1 MRMKIRAPTYSM
13 IKHFVSGKEAMSKQT
28 VIKGTLILTITGIL
42 TKCLGFYNR
51 IFLTRLIGVK
61 ELGTYQLI
69 FPLYILG
76 ISFCCQGIAT
86 TITKHVSYLL
96 GKKKMSDPRR
106 ILYFGGFLSF
116 MLSLL
121 VSACFFF
128 GCDFIALHILK
139 NTDCCI
145 LLRLLSPAVP
155 FVAIKACINAF
166 FIGHEKPIFS
176 GSCQLIEQIIR
187 IGSVYLLAISYM
199 QNHVDAKTAVLGVVI
214 GEMGATLYAVIC
226 YIFFRQK
233 QRQDVRPQIRNTCT
247 CAEKKSSLMIPML
260 KDIIPITSNNLVFT
274 LFSSFEAI
282 ILPTFLVR
290 YYNSADM
297 TMEMYGIITGI
308 VIPFLLFPATITNS
322 LSTMLLP
329 SISYACA
336 KRDTEAIKKALV
348 SSALFCIMLGS
359 FACILYILFGKPI
372 CTFAFKSATAGTLL
386 QLMGF
391 LCPFIYLST
400 TLSSVMNG
408 IGYATQNLI
417 YNILGISMRILC
429 IIFFV
434 PHFGIHAYICGMFCG
449 YLLHTIL
456 TTTKLASLN
465 P

>member
-1 MRMKIRAPTYSM
+1 
-13 IKHFVSGKEAMSKQT
+13 MSKQT
-28 VIKGTLILTITGIL
+28 IIKGTLVLTITGIL

-96 GKKKMSDPRR
+96 GKKNVFDSRR
-106 ILYFGGFLSF
+106 VLWLGGLLSF
-116 MLSLL
+116 TLSLL
-121 VSACFFF
+121 VSASFFY
-128 GCDFIALHILK
+128 GCDFIAIHILK
-139 NTDCCI
+139 NTDCRI
-145 LLRLLSPAVP
+145 LLQLLSPAVP

-166 FIGHEKPIFS
+166 FIGHEKPVFS

-187 IGSVYLLAISYM
+187 IGSVYILAISYM
-199 QNHVDAKTAVLGVVI
+199 QEHVDAKTAVLGVVI

-226 YIFFRQK
+226 YMLFH
-233 QRQDVRPQIRNTCT
+233 RNQSQNSRLQSKNFHPSTG
-247 CAEKKSSLMIPML
+247 EKSSLIIPML
-260 KDIIPITSNNLVFT
+260 KDIIPITSNSLIFT
-274 LFSSFEAI
+274 LFSSFESI
-282 ILPTFLVR
+282 ILPTFLFQ
-290 YYNSADM
+290 YYNNAD
-297 TMEMYGIITGI
+297 TCMEMYGIITGI

-336 KRDTEAIKKALV
+336 KRDMEAIKKALV

-359 FACILYILFGKPI
+359 FACVLYILFGKPI
-372 CTFAFKSATAGTLL
+372 CTFAFESAEAGTLL

-400 TLSSVMNG
+400 TLSSVMNA
-408 IGYATQNLI
+408 IGYATRNLI
-417 YNILGISMRILC
+417 YNILGISVRILC

-449 YLLHTIL
+449 YLLHNIL
-456 TTTKLASLN
+456 TITKLASLN

>member
-1 MRMKIRAPTYSM
+1 
-13 IKHFVSGKEAMSKQT
+13 MSKQT
-28 VIKGTLILTITGIL
+28 IIKGTLILTITGIL

-96 GKKKMSDPRR
+96 GKKNDLDTRR
-106 ILYFGGFLSF
+106 VLRLGGFLSLL
-116 MLSLL
+116 LSLL

-128 GCDFIALHILK
+128 GCDFIATHILK
-139 NTDCCI
+139 NTDCRV
-145 LLRLLSPAVP
+145 LLKLLSPAVP
-155 FVAIKACINAF
+155 FVAVKACINAF
-166 FIGHEKPIFS
+166 FIGHEKPLFS

-199 QNHVDAKTAVLGVVI
+199 QEQVDAKTAVLGVVI
-214 GEMGATLYAVIC
+214 GEMGATLYAIIC
-226 YIFFRQK
+226 YMYFRKNQSQNNK
-233 QRQDVRPQIRNTCT
+233 SQGKDMRISTKIS
-247 CAEKKSSLMIPML
+247 ASAGKKSALMIPML
-260 KDIIPITSNNLVFT
+260 KDIVPITSNNLIFT

-282 ILPTFLVR
+282 ILPTFLFQ
-290 YYNSADM
+290 YYNNAD
-297 TMEMYGIITGI
+297 TSMEMYGIITGI

-372 CTFAFKSATAGTLL
+372 CTFAFESTEAGTLL

-417 YNILGISMRILC
+417 YNILGISVRILC
-429 IIFFV
+429 IVFFV
-434 PHFGIHAYICGMFCG
+434 PHFGIHAYICGMFG
-449 YLLHTIL
+449 SYLLHNIL
-456 TTTKLASLN
+456 TITKLASLN
-465 P
+465 S

>member
-1 MRMKIRAPTYSM
+1 
-13 IKHFVSGKEAMSKQT
+13 MSKRT
-28 VIKGTLILTITGIL
+28 IIKGTLILTITGIL

-86 TITKHVSYLL
+86 TVTKHVSYLL
-96 GKKKMSDPRR
+96 GKQKQTETRR
-106 ILYFGGFLSF
+106 VLRFGSALSF
-116 MLSLL
+116 VLSLI
-121 VSACFFF
+121 VCAGFFF
-128 GCDFIALHILK
+128 GCDFIAAHILK
-139 NTDCCI
+139 NTDCRI
-145 LLRLLSPAVP
+145 LLKILSPAVP
-155 FVAIKACINAF
+155 FVAVKACINAF
-166 FIGHEKPIFS
+166 FIGNEKPVLS
-176 GSCQLIEQIIR
+176 GTCQLIEQIIR

-199 QNHVDAKTAVLGVVI
+199 QDHVDAKTAVLGVVI

-226 YIFFRQK
+226 YIYFRKK
-233 QRQDVRPQIRNTCT
+233 QSQNNRSQGKAIRISTKIN
-247 CAEKKSSLMIPML
+247 ASDGKKSSLMIPML
-260 KDIIPITSNNLVFT
+260 KDIVPITSNNLIFT

-282 ILPTFLVR
+282 ILPTFLFR
-290 YYNSADM
+290 YYNSAD
-297 TMEMYGIITGI
+297 TSMEIYGIITGI

-336 KRDTEAIKKALV
+336 RRNTEAIKKALV

-359 FACILYILFGKPI
+359 FACILYILFAKPI
-372 CTFAFKSATAGTLL
+372 CTFAFESAKAGTLL
-386 QLMGF
+386 QMMGF

-417 YNILGISMRILC
+417 YNILGISVRILC

-449 YLLHTIL
+449 YLLHNIL
-456 TTTKLASLN
+456 TITKLASLN

>member
-1 MRMKIRAPTYSM
+1 MSI
-13 IKHFVSGKEAMSKQT
+13 MSKRT
-28 VIKGTLILTITGIL
+28 IIKGTLILTITGIL

-86 TITKHVSYLL
+86 TVTKHVSYLL
-96 GKKKMSDPRR
+96 GKQKQAETRR
-106 ILYFGGFLSF
+106 VLRFGSILSF
-116 MLSLL
+116 VLSLL
-121 VSACFFF
+121 VCASFFF
-128 GCDFIALHILK
+128 GCDFIAAHILK
-139 NTDCCI
+139 NTDCRI
-145 LLRLLSPAVP
+145 LLKILSPAVP
-155 FVAIKACINAF
+155 FVAVKACINAF
-166 FIGHEKPIFS
+166 FIGNEKPVLS
-176 GSCQLIEQIIR
+176 GTCQLIEQIIR
-187 IGSVYLLAISYM
+187 IGSVYLLAVTYM
-199 QNHVDAKTAVLGVVI
+199 QEQIDAKTAVLGVVI
-214 GEMGATLYAVIC
+214 GEMGATLYAVSC
-226 YIFFRQK
+226 YIYFRKKLSQNNRSQGK
-233 QRQDVRPQIRNTCT
+233 AIRISTKIN
-247 CAEKKSSLMIPML
+247 ASDGKKSSLMIPML
-260 KDIIPITSNNLVFT
+260 KDIVPITSNNLIFT

-282 ILPTFLVR
+282 ILPTFLFR
-290 YYNSADM
+290 YYNSAD
-297 TMEMYGIITGI
+297 TSMEIYGIITGI

-336 KRDTEAIKKALV
+336 RRNTEAIKKALV

-359 FACILYILFGKPI
+359 FACILYILFAKPI
-372 CTFAFKSATAGTLL
+372 CTFAFESTEAGTLL
-386 QLMGF
+386 QMMGF

-417 YNILGISMRILC
+417 YNILGISARILC

-434 PHFGIHAYICGMFCG
+434 PHFGIHAYIYGMFCG
-449 YLLHTIL
+449 YLLHNIL
-456 TTTKLASLN
+456 TITKLASLN

>member
-1 MRMKIRAPTYSM
+1 MSI
-13 IKHFVSGKEAMSKQT
+13 MSKRT
-28 VIKGTLILTITGIL
+28 IIKGTLILTITGIL

-86 TITKHVSYLL
+86 TVTKHVSYLL
-96 GKKKMSDPRR
+96 GKQKQAETRR
-106 ILYFGGFLSF
+106 VLRFGSALSF
-116 MLSLL
+116 VLSLL
-121 VSACFFF
+121 VCASFFF
-128 GCDFIALHILK
+128 GCDFIAAHILK
-139 NTDCCI
+139 NTDCRI
-145 LLRLLSPAVP
+145 LLKILSPAVP
-155 FVAIKACINAF
+155 FVAVKACINAF
-166 FIGHEKPIFS
+166 FIGNEKPVLS
-176 GSCQLIEQIIR
+176 GTCQLIEQIIR
-187 IGSVYLLAISYM
+187 IGSVYLLAVTYM
-199 QNHVDAKTAVLGVVI
+199 QEHIDAKTAVLGVVI

-226 YIFFRQK
+226 YIFFRKK
-233 QRQDVRPQIRNTCT
+233 QSQGDRQQISNPR
-247 CAEKKSSLMIPML
+247 AYAKKRSPLIIPML
-260 KDIIPITSNNLVFT
+260 KDIVPITSNNLIFT

-282 ILPTFLVR
+282 ILPTFLFR
-290 YYNSADM
+290 YYNNADM
-297 TMEMYGIITGI
+297 SMEMYGIITGI

-336 KRDTEAIKKALV
+336 RRNTEAIKKALV

-359 FACILYILFGKPI
+359 FACILYILFAKPI
-372 CTFAFKSATAGTLL
+372 CTFAFESTEAGTLL
-386 QLMGF
+386 QMMGF

-417 YNILGISMRILC
+417 YNILGISARILC

-449 YLLHTIL
+449 YLLHNIL
-456 TTTKLASLN
+456 TITKLASLN

>member
-1 MRMKIRAPTYSM
+1 
-13 IKHFVSGKEAMSKQT
+13 MSKQT
-28 VIKGTLILTITGIL
+28 IIKGTLVLTITGIL

-96 GKKKMSDPRR
+96 GKKNDFDSRR
-106 ILYFGGFLSF
+106 VLWLGGLLSF
-116 MLSLL
+116 TLGLL
-121 VSACFFF
+121 VSVSFFY
-128 GCDFIALHILK
+128 GCDFIAIHILK
-139 NTDCCI
+139 NTDCRI
-145 LLRLLSPAVP
+145 LLQLLSPAVP

-166 FIGHEKPIFS
+166 FIGHEKPVFS

-187 IGSVYLLAISYM
+187 IGSVYILAISYM
-199 QNHVDAKTAVLGVVI
+199 QEHVDAKTAVLGVVI

-226 YIFFRQK
+226 YMLVHKNKSQNSRLQSK
-233 QRQDVRPQIRNTCT
+233 NSHPSTG
-247 CAEKKSSLMIPML
+247 KKSSLIIPML
-260 KDIIPITSNNLVFT
+260 KDIIPITSNNLIFT

-282 ILPTFLVR
+282 ILPTFLFQ
-290 YYNSADM
+290 YYNNAD
-297 TMEMYGIITGI
+297 TSMEMYGIITGI

-372 CTFAFKSATAGTLL
+372 CTFAFESAKAGTLL

-417 YNILGISMRILC
+417 YNILGISVRILC

-449 YLLHTIL
+449 YLLHNIL
-456 TTTKLASLN
+456 TITKLASLN

>member
-1 MRMKIRAPTYSM
+1 M
-13 IKHFVSGKEAMSKQT
+13 IIMSKQT
-28 VIKGTLILTITGIL
+28 IIKGTLILTITGIL

-96 GKKKMSDPRR
+96 GKKNNLDTRHVLR
-106 ILYFGGFLSF
+106 FGGLLSLT
-116 MLSLL
+116 LSLL

-128 GCDFIALHILK
+128 GCDFIAVHILK
-139 NTDCCI
+139 NTDCRI

-199 QNHVDAKTAVLGVVI
+199 QDHVDAKTAVLGVVI

-226 YIFFRQK
+226 YMFFRRK
-233 QRQDVRPQIRNTCT
+233 QRHGHSSAR
-247 CAEKKSSLMIPML
+247 KKSSLIIPML
-260 KDIIPITSNNLVFT
+260 KDIVPITSNNLIFT

-282 ILPTFLVR
+282 ILPTFLFQ
-290 YYNSADM
+290 YYNNAD
-297 TMEMYGIITGI
+297 TSMEMYGIITGI

-359 FACILYILFGKPI
+359 FACILYILFGKPL
-372 CTFAFKSATAGTLL
+372 CTFAFKSTEAGTLL

-417 YNILGISMRILC
+417 YNILGISVRIVC
-429 IIFFV
+429 IVFFV

-449 YLLHTIL
+449 YLLHNALTIKKL
-456 TTTKLASLN
+456 TSLN
-465 P
+465 S

>member
-1 MRMKIRAPTYSM
+1 
-13 IKHFVSGKEAMSKQT
+13 MSKRT
-28 VIKGTLILTITGIL
+28 IIKGTLILTITGIL

-96 GKKKMSDPRR
+96 GKQQPLQTRCVLR
-106 ILYFGGFLSF
+106 FGSALSF
-116 MLSLL
+116 VLSLL
-121 VSACFFF
+121 VSASFFF
-128 GCDFIALHILK
+128 GCDFIAAHILK
-139 NTDCCI
+139 NTDCRI
-145 LLRLLSPAVP
+145 LLKILAPAVP

-166 FIGHEKPIFS
+166 FIGNEKPFLS

-187 IGSVYLLAISYM
+187 IGSVYLLAVSYM
-199 QNHVDAKTAVLGVVI
+199 QEQIDAKTAVLGVVI

-226 YIFFRQK
+226 YMSFHKK
-233 QRQDVRPQIRNTCT
+233 QRQCGRQQIRNTRT
-247 CAEKKSSLMIPML
+247 CAKKRSSLIIPMI
-260 KDIIPITSNNLVFT
+260 KDIVPITSNNLIFT

-282 ILPTFLVR
+282 ILPTFLFR
-290 YYNSADM
+290 YYNNADM
-297 TMEMYGIITGI
+297 SMEMYGIITGI

-329 SISYACA
+329 SISFACA
-336 KRDTEAIKKALV
+336 RRNTEAIKKALV

-359 FACILYILFGKPI
+359 FACILYILFGKPV
-372 CTFAFKSATAGTLL
+372 CTFAFESAEAGTLL
-386 QLMGF
+386 QMMGF
-391 LCPFIYLST
+391 LCPLIYLST

-417 YNILGISMRILC
+417 YNILGISVRIFC
-429 IIFFV
+429 IILFV
-434 PHFGIHAYICGMFCG
+434 PHFGIHAYICGMFFG
-449 YLLHTIL
+449 YLLHNALTII
-456 TTTKLASLN
+456 KLVSLN

>member
-1 MRMKIRAPTYSM
+1 
-13 IKHFVSGKEAMSKQT
+13 MSKQT
-28 VIKGTLILTITGIL
+28 IIKGTLILTITGIL

-96 GKKKMSDPRR
+96 GKKNHPDTRR
-106 ILYFGGFLSF
+106 ALRLGVCLSF
-116 MLSLL
+116 ILSLL
-121 VSACFFF
+121 VSGCFFY
-128 GCDFIALHILK
+128 GCDFIAIHILK
-139 NTDCCI
+139 NTDCRV
-145 LLRLLSPAVP
+145 LLKLLSPAVP

-166 FIGHEKPIFS
+166 FIGYKKPIFS

-187 IGSVYLLAISYM
+187 IGSVYLLAISYI
-199 QNHVDAKTAVLGVVI
+199 QNQVDAKTAVCGVVI
-214 GEMGATLYAVIC
+214 GEIGATLYALSC
-226 YIFFRQK
+226 YIFFRSK
-233 QRQDVRPQIRNTCT
+233 QNNEFKSKSLHTSVT
-247 CAEKKSSLMIPML
+247 KKQLLMIPML
-260 KDIIPITSNNLVFT
+260 KDIIPITSNNLIFT

-282 ILPTFLVR
+282 ILPAFLFQ
-290 YYNSADM
+290 YYNNAD
-297 TMEMYGIITGI
+297 TSMEMYGIITGI

-336 KRDTEAIKKALV
+336 KQDTEAIKKALV

-359 FACILYILFGKPI
+359 FACILYILFGKTL
-372 CTFAFKSATAGTLL
+372 CLFAFKSPEAGTLL

-449 YLLHTIL
+449 YLLHNALTI
-456 TTTKLASLN
+456 TKLASLN
-465 P
+465 S

>member
-1 MRMKIRAPTYSM
+1 
-13 IKHFVSGKEAMSKQT
+13 MSKQT

-282 ILPTFLVR
+282 ILPTFLFR

-417 YNILGISMRILC
+417 YSSCRISASMHTYAACSAATCFILYSQPQSLHPLTRNLFRPVVRGALVYVIIEPVGIEC
-429 IIFFV
+429 ICMTS
-434 PHFGIHAYICGMFCG
+434 P
-449 YLLHTIL
+449 
-456 TTTKLASLN
+456 
-465 P
+465 

>member
-1 MRMKIRAPTYSM
+1 MSI
-13 IKHFVSGKEAMSKQT
+13 MSKRT
-28 VIKGTLILTITGIL
+28 IIKGTLILTITGIL

-86 TITKHVSYLL
+86 TVTKHVSYLL
-96 GKKKMSDPRR
+96 GKQKQTETRR
-106 ILYFGGFLSF
+106 VLRFGSALSF
-116 MLSLL
+116 ILSLL
-121 VSACFFF
+121 VCASFFF
-128 GCDFIALHILK
+128 GCDFIAAHILK
-139 NTDCCI
+139 NTDCRI
-145 LLRLLSPAVP
+145 LLKILSPAVP
-155 FVAIKACINAF
+155 FVAVKACINAF
-166 FIGHEKPIFS
+166 FIGNEKPVLS
-176 GSCQLIEQIIR
+176 GTCQLIEQIIR
-187 IGSVYLLAISYM
+187 IGSVYFLAVTYM
-199 QNHVDAKTAVLGVVI
+199 QEQIDAKTAVLGVVI

-226 YIFFRQK
+226 YIYFRKK
-233 QRQDVRPQIRNTCT
+233 QSQNNRSQGKAIRISTKIN
-247 CAEKKSSLMIPML
+247 ASDGKKSSLMIPML
-260 KDIIPITSNNLVFT
+260 KDIVPITSNNLIFT

-282 ILPTFLVR
+282 ILPTFLFR
-290 YYNSADM
+290 YYNSAD
-297 TMEMYGIITGI
+297 TSMEIYGIITGI

-336 KRDTEAIKKALV
+336 RRNTEAIKKALV

-359 FACILYILFGKPI
+359 FACILYILFAKPI
-372 CTFAFKSATAGTLL
+372 CTFAFESAKAGTLL
-386 QLMGF
+386 QMMGF

-417 YNILGISMRILC
+417 YNILGISVRILC

-449 YLLHTIL
+449 YLLHNIL
-456 TTTKLASLN
+456 TITKLASLN

>member
-1 MRMKIRAPTYSM
+1 M
-13 IKHFVSGKEAMSKQT
+13 IIMSKQT
-28 VIKGTLILTITGIL
+28 IIKGTLILTITGIL

-96 GKKKMSDPRR
+96 GKKKYSDTRR
-106 ILYFGGFLSF
+106 ALCFGGFLSF
-116 MLSLL
+116 VLSLL

-128 GCDFIALHILK
+128 GCDFIAMHILK
-139 NTDCCI
+139 NTDCRI
-145 LLRLLSPAVP
+145 LLRILSPAVP

-166 FIGHEKPIFS
+166 FIGHEKPVFS

-199 QNHVDAKTAVLGVVI
+199 QDHVDAKTAVLGVVI
-214 GEMGATLYAVIC
+214 GEMGATFYAVSC
-226 YIFFRQK
+226 YILFRRK
-233 QRQDVRPQIRNTCT
+233 QNQANRLPDKDMCISVK
-247 CAEKKSSLMIPML
+247 KKSSLMIPML
-260 KDIIPITSNNLVFT
+260 KDIIPITSNNLIFT

-282 ILPTFLVR
+282 I
-290 YYNSADM
+290 
-297 TMEMYGIITGI
+297 TGI
-308 VIPFLLFPATITNS
+308 VIPFLLYPATITNS

-359 FACILYILFGKPI
+359 FACVLYILFGKTI
-372 CTFAFKSATAGTLL
+372 CTFAFESAEAGTLL

-417 YNILGISMRILC
+417 YNILGISVRILC

-434 PHFGIHAYICGMFCG
+434 PHFGIHAYICGMFGG
-449 YLLHTIL
+449 YLLHNALTI
-456 TTTKLASLN
+456 TKLASLN
-465 P
+465 S

>member
-1 MRMKIRAPTYSM
+1 MSI
-13 IKHFVSGKEAMSKQT
+13 MSKRT
-28 VIKGTLILTITGIL
+28 IIKGTLILTITGIL

-96 GKKKMSDPRR
+96 GKKKYSDTRR
-106 ILYFGGFLSF
+106 ALCFGGFLSF
-116 MLSLL
+116 VLSLL

-128 GCDFIALHILK
+128 GCDFIAMHILK
-139 NTDCCI
+139 NTDCRI
-145 LLRLLSPAVP
+145 LLRILSPAVP

-166 FIGHEKPIFS
+166 FIGHEKPVFS

-199 QNHVDAKTAVLGVVI
+199 QDHVDAKTAVLGVVI
-214 GEMGATLYAVIC
+214 GEMGATFYAVSC
-226 YIFFRQK
+226 YILFRRK
-233 QRQDVRPQIRNTCT
+233 QNQANRLPDKDMCISVK
-247 CAEKKSSLMIPML
+247 KKSSLMIPML
-260 KDIIPITSNNLVFT
+260 KDIIPITSNNLIFT

-282 ILPTFLVR
+282 ILPTFLFQ
-290 YYNSADM
+290 YYNNAD
-297 TMEMYGIITGI
+297 TSMEMYGIITGI

-359 FACILYILFGKPI
+359 FACVLYILFGKTI
-372 CTFAFKSATAGTLL
+372 CTFAFESAEAGTLL

-400 TLSSVMNG
+400 TLSSVMNA

-417 YNILGISMRILC
+417 YNILGISVRILC

-434 PHFGIHAYICGMFCG
+434 PHFGIHAYICGMFGG
-449 YLLHTIL
+449 YLLHNALTI
-456 TTTKLASLN
+456 TKLAFLN
-465 P
+465 S